1 MRKAF
6 LVLLALSIGFNSHAK
21 HKKHKKQQKS
31 GSGIVS
37 VHMHRPGC
45 YGRCPTYMIDINAAG
60 LVTYSAMRFN
70 ADTGEFTKNAGTKK
84 AEEIFNQI
92 ITTRIDTCK
101 DEYKA
106 PNTDLPGMILTITY
120 KNSVKTI
127 NNANYGPAVLRLL
140 AEKMDAI
147 VGGKT
152 DKTWKK
158 VKEYK

>member
-1 MRKAF
+1 M
-6 LVLLALSIGFNSHAK
+6 VLGFSLQAK
-21 HKKHKKQQKS
+21 HKKYKKQHKS
-31 GSGIVS
+31 GTGIVS
-37 VHMHRPGC
+37 VRLHRPGC
-45 YGRCPTYMIDINAAG
+45 FGRCPAYIIDINSAG
-60 LVTYSAMRFN
+60 LATYSALRNN

-92 ITTRIDTCK
+92 LATRIDTCMN
-101 DEYKA
+101 EYKS
-106 PNTDLPGMILTITY
+106 PSPDLPGLIITVTY
-120 KNSVKTI
+120 KDSVKTI
-127 NNANYGPAVLRLL
+127 SNANYGSPVLRLL